1 MIKVK
6 NMNIYSAK
14 RKPFPIGQLLLI
26 LVMVFICIVWIIPLW
41 SMVETSLHTDDAFT
55 FSGMEYNKEP
65 LTFETYEKVLSGAS
79 GQPVVKWFFN
89 SLIVA
94 CLSTVLT
101 VLISSLAAYGYA
113 RLEFKGKRLVF
124 TLLMVTMMIPGV
136 INLIPQYVIVSK
148 LTLKN
153 TIWALILPGLSGVG
167 NIFLIRQFM
176 YSIPKDLD
184 NAAAIDGASK
194 VRTYFQIILPQIVPV
209 LVTVAMFTFLGSWND
224 LLWPSLVMSD
234 ENLTLTAGLEKLK
247 GEYDREKASIMA
259 AASVSAVP
267 VLIIYLFSQKFLLQ
281 GISLS
286 SGIKE

>member
-1 MIKVK
+1 
-6 NMNIYSAK
+6 MNIYSAK

-26 LVMVFICIVWIIPLW
+26 MVMVFICIVWIIPLW

-55 FSGMEYNKEP
+55 FFGIEYNKEP

-113 RLEFKGKRLVF
+113 RLEFKGKKLVF

-136 INLIPQYVIVSK
+136 INLIPQYVIVSS
-148 LTLKN
+148 LNLKN

>member
-1 MIKVK
+1 
-6 NMNIYSAK
+6 MNIYSAK
-14 RKPFPIGQLLLI
+14 KKPFPIGQCLLI
-26 LVMVFICIVWIIPLW
+26 LVMIFICVIWIVPLW
-41 SMVETSLHTDDAFT
+41 SMIETSLHTDDAFT
-55 FSGMEYNKEP
+55 FMGMEYVKEP

-79 GQPVVKWFFN
+79 GQPVAKWFMN

-94 CLSTVLT
+94 CLSTLLT
-101 VLISSLAAYGYA
+101 VLVDSLAAYGYA
-113 RLEFKGKRLVF
+113 RLEFKGKKLVF
-124 TLLMVTMMIPGV
+124 SLLMVTMMIPGV
-136 INLIPQYVIVSK
+136 INLIPQYVIVSS
-148 LTLKN
+148 LNLKN
-153 TIWALILPGLSGVG
+153 TIWALVLPGLAGVG

-176 YSIPKDLD
+176 YSVPKDLD

-194 VRTYFQIILPQIVPV
+194 FRTYFQIILPQIVPV

-234 ENLTLTAGLEKLK
+234 DNLTLTAGLEKLK

>member
-1 MIKVK
+1 MK
-6 NMNIYSAK
+6 NINVYSAK
-14 RKPFPIGQLLLI
+14 KKPFPIGQCILI
-26 LVMVFICIVWIIPLW
+26 AVMVFICVLWIIPIW
-41 SMVETSLHTDDAFT
+41 SMIETSLHTDDAFT
-55 FSGMEYNKEP
+55 FLGMDYDQEP

-79 GQPVVKWFFN
+79 GQPVLKWFFN
-89 SLIVA
+89 SLLVA
-94 CLSTVLT
+94 SLSTVLT
-101 VLISSLAAYGYA
+101 VLVSSLAAYGYA
-113 RLEFKGKRLVF
+113 RLEFKGKGIVF
-124 TLLMVTMMIPGV
+124 SILMVTMMIPGV
-136 INLIPQYVIVSK
+136 INLIPQYVIVST
-148 LTLKN
+148 LNLKN
-153 TIWALILPGLSGVG
+153 TIWALVLPGLAGVG

-176 YSIPKDLD
+176 YSVPRDLD

-209 LVTVAMFTFLGSWND
+209 LVVVAMFTFLGSWND

-259 AASVSAVP
+259 AASVSAIP

>member
-1 MIKVK
+1 
-6 NMNIYSAK
+6 MNIYSAK

-55 FSGMEYNKEP
+55 FLGMGYNQEP

-113 RLEFKGKRLVF
+113 RLEFRGKKLVF

-136 INLIPQYVIVSK
+136 INLIPQYVIVSS
-148 LTLKN
+148 LNLKN

>member
-1 MIKVK
+1 MI
-6 NMNIYSAK
+6 
-14 RKPFPIGQLLLI
+14 
-26 LVMVFICIVWIIPLW
+26 
-41 SMVETSLHTDDAFT
+41 ETSLHTDDAFT
-55 FSGMEYNKEP
+55 FLGMDYNKEP

-79 GQPVVKWFFN
+79 GQPVLKWFFN
-89 SLIVA
+89 SLVVA
-94 CLSTVLT
+94 SLSTVLT

-113 RLEFKGKRLVF
+113 RLEFKGKGILF
-124 TLLMVTMMIPGV
+124 SILMVTMMIPGV
-136 INLIPQYVIVSK
+136 INLIPQYVIVST
-148 LTLKN
+148 LSLKN
-153 TIWALILPGLSGVG
+153 TIWALVLPGLAGVG

-176 YSIPKDLD
+176 YSVPRDLD

-209 LVTVAMFTFLGSWND
+209 LVVVAMFTFLGSWND

-259 AASVSAVP
+259 AASVSAIP

>member
-1 MIKVK
+1 MK
-6 NMNIYSAK
+6 NANYYRAK
-14 RKPFPIGQLLLI
+14 KKPFPIGQCILI
-26 LVMVFICIVWIIPLW
+26 LVMVAICALWIVPIW
-41 SMVETSLHTDDAFT
+41 SMLETSFHTDDAFT
-55 FSGMEYNKEP
+55 FYGLDYVTEP

-79 GQPVVKWFFN
+79 GQPVAKWFTN
-89 SLIVA
+89 SLVVA
-94 CLSTVLT
+94 VLSTFLT
-101 VLISSLAAYGYA
+101 VLVDSLAAYGYA
-113 RLEFKGKRLVF
+113 RLNFKGKNLVF
-124 TLLMVTMMIPGV
+124 TILMITMMIPGV
-136 INLIPQYVIVSK
+136 INLIPQYAIVSA
-148 LTLKN
+148 LNLKN
-153 TIWALILPGLSGVG
+153 KIWALILPGLSGVG

-176 YSIPKDLD
+176 YSVPTDLD

-194 VRTYFQIILPQIVPV
+194 FRTYFQIILPQIVPV

-286 SGIKE
+286 SGVKE

>member
-1 MIKVK
+1 
-6 NMNIYSAK
+6 MNIYSAK

-55 FSGMEYNKEP
+55 FSGMGYNQEP

-136 INLIPQYVIVSK
+136 INLIPQYVIVSS
-148 LTLKN
+148 LNLKN

>member
-55 FSGMEYNKEP
+55 FLGMGYNQEP

-79 GQPVVKWFFN
+79 GQPVVKWFLN

-113 RLEFKGKRLVF
+113 RLEFRGKKLVF

-136 INLIPQYVIVSK
+136 INLIPQYVIVSS
-148 LTLKN
+148 LNLKN

>member
-1 MIKVK
+1 MKVK

-26 LVMVFICIVWIIPLW
+26 MVMVFICIVWIIPLW

-55 FSGMEYNKEP
+55 FFGIEYNKEP

-113 RLEFKGKRLVF
+113 RLEFKGKKLVF

-136 INLIPQYVIVSK
+136 INLIPQYVIVSS
-148 LTLKN
+148 LNLKN